1 MSIEEIILLGGLTIL
16 IVIALMRSIV
26 IVRPHERAVVERMG
40 KYNRTLSAGLSFVMP
55 VLENVRKVDM
65 RETLIDVP
73 AQEVITKDNVGV
85 GVDAVIYF
93 QVIDPFKV
101 IYNVALFELAAI
113 KLAQTNLRNIMG
125 DMTLDEALV
134 SREKINI
141 ELRRILDDATDRW
154 GVRVTRVEIQKI
166 DPPNDIVEAMSR
178 QMKAERTKR
187 ASILEAEGDKR
198 AQVLRAEG
206 DKRSAVLRA
215 EGRAESVYKLA
226 EAERSRKKIV
236 AEGEA
241 NAIHQVYDAIHK
253 GKPTKDLLT
262 IKYLESLE
270 KIADGKSTK
279 IFMPM
284 ETAGVLSSVAQ
295 LGEMFSDTY
304 KPPLTSIEG
313 KVRKSRKK
321 V

>member
-1 MSIEEIILLGGLTIL
+1 MSAEEFILVAGLAALAVLGVFKSMV
-16 IVIALMRSIV
+16 VI
-26 IVRPHERAVVERMG
+26 RPHEKGVVERMG
-40 KYNRTLSAGLSFVMP
+40 KYNRTLSAGMSLILP
-55 VLENVRKVDM
+55 GIERVRKVDM
-65 RETLIDVP
+65 RETLIEVP

-101 IYNVALFELAAI
+101 IYNVAMFEVAAI

-125 DMTLDEALV
+125 DMSLDDALV

-166 DPPNDIVEAMSR
+166 DPPSDIVEAMSR

-187 ASILEAEGDKR
+187 AAILDAEGVKTSE
-198 AQVLRAEG
+198 VLKAEG
-206 DKRSAVLRA
+206 AKQAAVLRA
-215 EGRAESVYKLA
+215 EGEAQSVLKLA
-226 EAERSRKKIV
+226 VAERKRLEVV
-236 AEGEA
+236 ASGEA
-241 NAIHQVYDAIHK
+241 DAIHKIYDAIHK

-270 KIADGKSTK
+270 KIAEGKSTK
-279 IFMPM
+279 IFMPL
-284 ETAGVLSSVAQ
+284 ETAGLLSGVASLKEVFDETGDSV
-295 LGEMFSDTY
+295 
-304 KPPLTSIEG
+304 KKKKG
-313 KVRKSRKK
+313 KTE
-321 V
+321 